1 MAMRT
6 FCVHLVKKCKCYHWQ
21 QWYLSRSDVSAV
33 CNGLPTTLCYYR
45 DMSQLEQNEIIRDVF
60 RTLCYSEH
68 GHTRCF
74 IKMPG
79 ALMLDQVPCSL
90 LQLLFVTLDSM

>member
-1 MAMRT
+1 M
-6 FCVHLVKKCKCYHWQ
+6 FK
-21 QWYLSRSDVSAV
+21 SVSAITGSSDSYHHSLTHSATV
-33 CNGLPTTLCYYR
+33 QWCANNIVSLCR

-79 ALMLDQVPCSL
+79 ALMLDQVQCSL
-90 LQLLFVTLDSM
+90 LQAMCAIV